1 MKVIGIIAEYNPF
14 HLGHLY
20 QINKIKEMYPNSI
33 IIAIISTNFTERGE
47 ISILSKWDK
56 TKICLEYGIDLVVEL
71 PTLYATQAADI
82 FAYAAI
88 NILNGLHIDTLVFGT
103 ESDNINDL
111 IKLANI
117 QLNDKKYDE
126 LVKKYLD
133 TGINY
138 PTAQSKAL
146 KDITNINIDKPNDL
160 LALSYIKEIIK
171 NNYNITPISIK
182 RTNDY
187 HSKIVESN
195 IVNASLIRKMIVE
208 NKDISK
214 YVPNLTLKYINK
226 DISIDNAYKYL
237 LYMIINNKEHLN
249 EYLSVDEGI
258 ENRLTKQI
266 SNSNTWEELVMNIK
280 TKRYTYNK
288 INRMLIH
295 LLLGIKK
302 TNNIK
307 DIYIRILGFNT
318 KGRNYLNKIKKNI
331 TVPIFTSYK
340 PNKVNSLDIEYKSTY
355 IYSLITNNLSLIK
368 KEYQNKPIIKKWR
381 NRLIFLLYL
390 LKYQQILDQEKYWHT
405 HTSYSYLN

>member
-47 ISILSKWDK
+47 ISILNKWDK
-56 TKICLEYGIDLVVEL
+56 TKICLEYGIDLVIEL

-111 IKLANI
+111 INLANI
-117 QLNDKKYDE
+117 QLNNKKYDN

-195 IVNASLIRKMIVE
+195 IVNASLIRKMIAE
-208 NKDISK
+208 NKDISN
-214 YVPNLTLKYINK
+214 YVPNLTLKYVNK

-258 ENRLTKQI
+258 ENRLIKQI
-266 SNSNTWEELVMNIK
+266 TNSNSWEELVMNIK

-295 LLLGIKK
+295 ILLGIKK

-307 DIYIRILGFNT
+307 DLYIRILGFNT

-331 TVPIFTSYK
+331 TIPIFTSYK

-381 NRLIFLLYL
+381 NSLIFLLYL
-390 LKYQQILDQEKYWHT
+390 LK
-405 HTSYSYLN
+405 